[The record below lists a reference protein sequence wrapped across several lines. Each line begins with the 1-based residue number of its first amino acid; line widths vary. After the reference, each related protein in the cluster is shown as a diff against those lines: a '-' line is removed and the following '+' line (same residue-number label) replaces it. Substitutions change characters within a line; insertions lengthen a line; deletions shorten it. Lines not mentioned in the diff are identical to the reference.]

1 MTEQDFGVCR
11 LSVVPVLNEAGI
23 SIQNSQLLF
32 GDAYEVLDRSKDK
45 LWLRIRIN
53 FDGTEG
59 WIDLRHHLSIPQEY
73 FAQIVNADFK
83 ITTDVVATIL
93 YKKSPLPI
101 LLGSI
106 VPISSSELF
115 KMDEQFA
122 FNGNAKAVSQKREE
136 EFIKS
141 IALKYLNA
149 PEATGGKSPFGIC
162 SQGLIQMVFKISGY
176 TLPWD
181 LNQQGTCG
189 KKVKDASSTMPGD
202 LAFFKD
208 KSGKLIHA
216 GIVLEENKI
225 IHAFGQVRIDLLND
239 EGILNSDTKI
249 YTHTL
254 AAIRRIVNP

>member
-11 LSVVPVLNEAGI
+11 LSVVPVLSEEGI
-23 SIQNSQLLF
+23 SVQRSQLLF
-32 GDAYEVLDRSKDK
+32 GDAYEVLERSKDK
-45 LWLRIRIN
+45 HWLRIKIN
-53 FDGTEG
+53 LDGTEG
-59 WIDLRHHLSIPQEY
+59 WINIQHHYSIPQEY

-106 VPISSSELF
+106 VPISSLELF

-122 FNGNAKAVSQKREE
+122 FNGNAKAISQKREG

-149 PEATGGKSPFGIC
+149 PEIAGGKNPFGIC
-162 SQGLIQMVFKISGY
+162 SQGFNQMVFKISGH

-181 LNQQGTCG
+181 LNQQSSCG
-189 KKVKDASSTMPGD
+189 SKVKDTASTQPGD
-202 LAFFKD
+202 IAFFKN
-208 KSGKLIHA
+208 KNGQLVHA
-216 GIVLEENKI
+216 GIVLDENKI
-225 IHAFGQVRIDLLND
+225 VHAFGQVRIDLLND
-239 EGILNSDTKI
+239 EGILNADTKI
-249 YTHTL
+249 YTHAL
-254 AAIRRIVNP
+254 SSIRRIVNP

>member
-23 SIQNSQLLF
+23 SVQNSQLLF
-32 GDAYEVLDRSKDK
+32 GDAYEVLERSKDK
-45 LWLRIRIN
+45 HWIRIRIN

-59 WIDLRHHLSIPQEY
+59 WINIHHHHSIPQEY
-73 FAQIVNADFK
+73 FAQIINADFK

-122 FNGNAKAVSQKREE
+122 FNGNAKAISQKREG

-141 IALKYLNA
+141 MALKYLNA
-149 PEATGGKSPFGIC
+149 PETVGGKNPFGIC
-162 SQGLIQMVFKISGY
+162 SQGLMQMVFKISGH

-181 LNQQGTCG
+181 LNHQGSCG
-189 KKVKDASSTMPGD
+189 KKIKDTSSAMQGD
-202 LAFFKD
+202 IAFFKD

-254 AAIRRIVNP
+254 ASIRRIVNQ

>member
-11 LSVVPVLNEAGI
+11 LSVVPVLNEAEV
-23 SIQNSQLLF
+23 SVQNSQLLF
-32 GDAYEVLDRSKDK
+32 GDAYEVLERSKDK
-45 LWLRIRIN
+45 QWVRIRIN
-53 FDGTEG
+53 FDGAEG
-59 WIDLRHHLSIPQEY
+59 WINIHHHHSIPQEY
-73 FAQIVNADFK
+73 FAQIINADFK
-83 ITTDVVATIL
+83 ITTDIVATIL

-122 FNGNAKAVSQKREE
+122 FNGNTKAISQKREGD
-136 EFIKS
+136 FIKS
-141 IALKYLNA
+141 IALKYLSA
-149 PEATGGKSPFGIC
+149 PETVGGKNPFGIC
-162 SQGLIQMVFKISGY
+162 AQGLTQMVFKISGH

-181 LNQQGTCG
+181 LNQQGSCG
-189 KKVKDASSTMPGD
+189 KKIKDTSSATLGD
-202 LAFFKD
+202 IAFFKD

-225 IHAFGQVRIDLLND
+225 IHAFGQVRIDLLNE
-239 EGILNSDTKI
+239 EGILNAETKI

-254 AAIRRIVNP
+254 AFIRRIVNP

>member
-1 MTEQDFGVCR
+1 MIEQDFGVCR
-11 LSVVPVLNEAGI
+11 LSAVPVLNEPGI
-23 SIQNSQLLF
+23 SVQNSQLLF

-53 FDGTEG
+53 FDMTEG
-59 WIDLRHHLSIPQEY
+59 WINLHHHHSIPQEY
-73 FAQIVNADFK
+73 FFQIISADFK
-83 ITTDVVATIL
+83 ITTDVASTIL

-122 FNGNAKAVSQKREE
+122 FNGNAKAISQKREC

-149 PEATGGKSPFGIC
+149 PEATGGKNPFGIC

-176 TLPWD
+176 SLPWE
-181 LNQQGTCG
+181 LNQQASSG
-189 KKVKDASSTMPGD
+189 KKVKDTTSMMTGD
-202 LAFFKD
+202 IAFFKN
-208 KSGKLIHA
+208 KSEQLIHA
-216 GIVLEENKI
+216 GIVLDENKI
-225 IHAFGQVRIDLLND
+225 IHAFGQVRIDFLND
-239 EGILNSDTKI
+239 EGILNADTKI

-254 AAIRRIVNP
+254 SSIRRIVNP

>member
-23 SIQNSQLLF
+23 SVQNSQLLF
-32 GDAYEVLDRSKDK
+32 GDAYEVLERSKDK
-45 LWLRIRIN
+45 HWIRIRIN

-59 WIDLRHHLSIPQEY
+59 WINIHHHHSIPQEY
-73 FAQIVNADFK
+73 FAQIINADFK

-122 FNGNAKAVSQKREE
+122 FNGNAKAISLKREG

-141 IALKYLNA
+141 MALKYLNA
-149 PEATGGKSPFGIC
+149 PEATGGKNPFGIC
-162 SQGLIQMVFKISGY
+162 SQGLMQMVFKISGH

-181 LNQQGTCG
+181 LQKQSSSG
-189 KKVKDASSTMPGD
+189 KKVKDISATEPGD

-216 GIVLEENKI
+216 GIM
-225 IHAFGQVRIDLLND
+225 
-239 EGILNSDTKI
+239 
-249 YTHTL
+249 
-254 AAIRRIVNP
+254 

>member
-1 MTEQDFGVCR
+1 MTEDFGVCR
-11 LSVVPVLNEAGI
+11 LSVVPVLNEPGI

-32 GDAYEVLDRSKDK
+32 GDAYEVLERSKDK
-45 LWLRIRIN
+45 HWLRIRIN

-59 WIDLRHHLSIPQEY
+59 WIDLRHHHSIPQEY
-73 FAQIVNADFK
+73 FAQIINADFK

-93 YKKSPLPI
+93 YKKSPLSI

-106 VPISSSELF
+106 VPISTSELF
-115 KMDEQFA
+115 KIDEQLA
-122 FNGNAKAVSQKREE
+122 FNGNAKAISQKREE
-136 EFIKS
+136 EFVKS

-149 PEATGGKSPFGIC
+149 PEATGGKNPFGIC
-162 SQGLIQMVFKISGY
+162 SPGLIQMVFKISGY
-176 TLPWD
+176 TLPWG
-181 LNQQGTCG
+181 LNQLSSCG
-189 KKVKDASSTMPGD
+189 KKVKDTSSTKPGD

-254 AAIRRIVNP
+254 ASIRRIINP

>member
-1 MTEQDFGVCR
+1 MIEPEFGVCR
-11 LSVVPVLNEAGI
+11 LSAVPVLNEPGI
-23 SIQNSQLLF
+23 SVQNSQLLF

-59 WIDLRHHLSIPQEY
+59 WIDLHHHHSIPQEY
-73 FAQIVNADFK
+73 FVQIVNADFK

-122 FNGNAKAVSQKREE
+122 FNGNAKAISQKREG

-149 PEATGGKSPFGIC
+149 PEATGGKNPFGIC
-162 SQGLIQMVFKISGY
+162 SQGLTQMAFKISGH

-181 LNQQGTCG
+181 LNRQGSCG
-189 KKVKDASSTMPGD
+189 EKVKDVSSTLPGD
-202 LAFFKD
+202 LAFFKN
-208 KSGKLIHA
+208 KGGKLIHV

-239 EGILNSDTKI
+239 EGILNADTKI
-249 YTHTL
+249 YSHSL
-254 AAIRRIVNP
+254 AQIRRILA